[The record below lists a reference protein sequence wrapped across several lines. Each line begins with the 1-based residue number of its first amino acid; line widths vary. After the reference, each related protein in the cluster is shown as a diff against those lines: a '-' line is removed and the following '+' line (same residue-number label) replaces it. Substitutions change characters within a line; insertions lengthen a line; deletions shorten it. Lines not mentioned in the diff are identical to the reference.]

1 MTQELE
7 EKHNEA
13 MALVDQADAARR
25 RRDTVREAQLRRE
38 AFQKEKEVALAYAD
52 LPDAPA
58 ATVALLFCSAASLAC
73 ETGQPREAE
82 RLIARALSG
91 EPPHTIAEEL
101 RELWDQ
107 VRPQLR
113 ASQAA

>member
-13 MALVDQADAARR
+13 MALVDQANNARR
-25 RRDTVREAQLRRE
+25 RRDTVRESQLRRE
-38 AFQKEKEVALAYAD
+38 AFLKEKEVALAYAD
-52 LPDAPA
+52 LKDAPA
-58 ATVALLFCSAASLAC
+58 ATVAILLCSAASLAH
-73 ETGQPREAE
+73 ETGEPREAE

-91 EPPHTIAEEL
+91 EPPHALAEEL

-113 ASQAA
+113 TLQAA